1 MGEGLSGG
9 NASQN
14 LAAESISAPLS
25 RFRRSSA
32 LAGRPPHGPS
42 ESPSCCTLDR
52 GLQDLA
58 RGLQMVFSFT
68 LAGSGPLGVDV
79 DRR

>member
-1 MGEGLSGG
+1 MLAGSIISLERESRSDFCGGRVERG

-42 ESPSCCTLDR
+42 ESLRAVLWIEACR
-52 GLQDLA
+52 I
-58 RGLQMVFSFT
+58 
-68 LAGSGPLGVDV
+68 
-79 DRR
+79 